1 MRVCRWRSRAAAS
14 VTAVVLTAATMIASA
29 APSAA
34 SAPAQSPVAR
44 THSAAA
50 PPRHLD
56 AEARASS
63 VDYATWQ
70 RDVAAVVATARP
82 YIEQRTSGSSDEKR
96 ALVLD
101 IDNTSLETDFHAFW
115 QYPTPAVKPILD
127 LTRFAASRDVDVF
140 FVTARP
146 GIIESL
152 TEYNL
157 RKVGYPV
164 TEVHTRS
171 LPDLFEEVSA
181 YKTDMRA
188 DIEDDGYTIIAN
200 IGNRSS
206 DLVGGHAERT
216 FKLPDYGGQLS

>member
-1 MRVCRWRSRAAAS
+1 MRVRRWRTRAAAS
-14 VTAVVLTAATMIASA
+14 LSAVALTAATVIASA
-29 APSAA
+29 TASAA
-34 SAPAQSPVAR
+34 SAPARHPAVLAH
-44 THSAAA
+44 TATA
-50 PPRHLD
+50 PPQHSDTAAQL
-56 AEARASS
+56 SG

-70 RDVAAVVATARP
+70 RDVTAVVATALP
-82 YIEQRTSGSSDEKR
+82 YIEQRTSRPSEEKH

-101 IDNTSLETDFHAFW
+101 IDNTSLETGFHDFW
-115 QYPTPAVKPILD
+115 KYPTPAVKPILD
-127 LTRFAASRDVDVF
+127 LSLFADSRDVDVF

-146 GIIESL
+146 GIIQSL

-164 TEVHTRS
+164 SGVHTRS

-181 YKTDMRA
+181 YKTDMRS